1 MTEQGYILRT
11 RAEHEAACQGVEQ
24 RNAKPAAQKKKKA
37 KPAKPAP
44 TPEPAEPPSP
54 AKQ

>member
-24 RNAKPAAQKKKKA
+24 RNAKPAAQKKRKA
-37 KPAKPAP
+37 KTTTSAPAP
-44 TPEPAEPPSP
+44 ILTEPAPP